1 MMVNSIL
8 TKPVADI
15 LASIGN
21 LRCESEGG
29 TTFENCN
36 LCAMRIYTY
45 INNGSEAT
53 VTIRNCLWFTNTF
66 RPYIQSRNCAD
77 FPETTDIGV
86 SKCDPMP
93 YEDVEEVT
101 LCICATNECTTD
113 LDTCRQSVEQ
123 QEGII
128 KLDAIMKDLTEIIQC
143 ADLSNQATTCFTGEI
158 YSPKN
163 QEACTEYVTNNAVFC
178 TLLNQNTENLQKSA
192 LIYEDY
198 QSYLTERLVALM
210 QIIALAT
217 VQYQDKAIYAN
228 YPVSGEATQTQ
239 CGCAFTSSCNS
250 NLNTCFSSVA
260 GTEAST
266 VNSIDTTDSVTSTS
280 LSASTADTNEELSS
294 SLITSDTLSS
304 SLSTSATVSQDS
316 LPTNTD
322 TSVDSSSFTNN
333 DASTSI
339 LSIDTTASQD
349 SLPTN
354 TDTSVDSSSFTNNDA
369 STSILSIDTTASQDS
384 LPTNTDTSVD
394 SSSFMNNDAS
404 TNILSIDTTAS
415 QDSLSTNTDTSVD
428 SSSFT
433 NSDTS
438 VDISSTVTDASEDS
452 SSENSNTATS
462 SLSINIVTSEDSSSS
477 SSLSTNTGT
486 SDESLS
492 TAVEISQ
499 SSSISSINTVQSSL
513 SSDSSP
519 ETTQSTSQ
527 SNLIPIT
534 ITSK

>member
-354 TDTSVDSSSFTNNDA
+354 TDTSVDSSSF
-369 STSILSIDTTASQDS
+369 
-384 LPTNTDTSVD
+384 
-394 SSSFMNNDAS
+394 MNNDAS